1 MPIYQ
6 PDSLTRST
14 FGELIISEP
23 TPVVQIA
30 NQYQLDP
37 ALRSD
42 LETFEATGGSDQRT
56 LRGKIPV
63 ISSDE

>member
-1 MPIYQ
+1 MPIYPTDKNQ
-6 PDSLTRST
+6 RAE
-14 FGELIISEP
+14 FGELITSEP

-42 LETFEATGGSDQRT
+42 LETF
-56 LRGKIPV
+56 
-63 ISSDE
+63 